1 MRSFLP
7 VSVHLKEIDC
17 ILCKNQFI
25 HFNRRGIMAGF
36 SFLSRFAF
44 ICNLFFLGAMTAR
57 LLLHTDDAQQ
67 LGPIGNIAVI
77 MGMVLAPIVNMGVN
91 LWHMVILLVRKQVT
105 VPLWVRL
112 FNLFILIAQ
121 LFFYIILPA

>member
-1 MRSFLP
+1 MLAKPATKATNPALS
-7 VSVHLKEIDC
+7 VSQIS
-17 ILCKNQFI
+17 Q
-25 HFNRRGIMAGF
+25 RMAGF